1 MSDNTS
7 DQELSTE
14 NGQEQVLAIKRTII
28 NAWISDFPQ
37 IPPPPPESFSPVT
50 ARPKRGRR
58 QRSLKSRRM
67 MEDNAEPLR
76 RSKRILSRPE
86 PSTAKILRTPIKKPR
101 PAVKARGRGGEISK
115 PQLQPAPP
123 IAASN
128 YQQMLGSSTAETT
141 LSASANWTIES
152 RESSP
157 TRTRKDLESAVPKI
171 ICREFNTKMDMRED
185 VQSLREGL
193 MAAAR
198 RRNILPVSLYD
209 TLHPLLNRWDQDD
222 AYFDEF
228 ARSKKEEN
236 MVWAAVQDIRANAQD
251 CGEEDKPESSWSRE
265 VIQPLIRLALKYTPW
280 QDRVQVEVV

>member
-37 IPPPPPESFSPVT
+37 IPPPPPPPESFSPVT

-58 QRSLKSRRM
+58 QLSLKSRRM

-76 RSKRILSRPE
+76 RSKRILSPPA
-86 PSTAKILRTPIKKPR
+86 PSTTEISRTPIKKPQ
-101 PAVKARGRGGEISK
+101 PAVRARGRGGGISK

-123 IAASN
+123 IVALN

-141 LSASANWTIES
+141 SSASANWTIES

-157 TRTRKDLESAVPKI
+157 TRTRK
-171 ICREFNTKMDMRED
+171 
-185 VQSLREGL
+185 
-193 MAAAR
+193 
-198 RRNILPVSLYD
+198 
-209 TLHPLLNRWDQDD
+209 
-222 AYFDEF
+222 
-228 ARSKKEEN
+228 
-236 MVWAAVQDIRANAQD
+236 
-251 CGEEDKPESSWSRE
+251 
-265 VIQPLIRLALKYTPW
+265 
-280 QDRVQVEVV
+280 